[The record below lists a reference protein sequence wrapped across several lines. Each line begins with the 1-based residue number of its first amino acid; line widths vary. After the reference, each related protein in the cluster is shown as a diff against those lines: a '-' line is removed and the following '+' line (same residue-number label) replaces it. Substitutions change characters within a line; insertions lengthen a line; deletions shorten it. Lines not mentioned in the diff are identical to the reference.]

1 MAVATGEAQS
11 VWSAMVNGIRFS
23 EPLESEFRSSFN
35 QSGRKSRHEMWA
47 VLLIVITAGIA
58 FHHTLL
64 RVPPEV
70 MPLGRSLVLAV
81 AVPMVLRWLSGDR
94 SPVQRW
100 SSLLYIAS
108 VYIDV
113 ACLMVLRIACIRHGL
128 DVVPL
133 VMPAGIL
140 MSLIVVQIRF
150 VLLAP
155 AILAGLAGIVATELT
170 AFEPTSN
177 EMFDIT
183 ASIAMVTVALS
194 AAYELE
200 RSTRSGWLRAR
211 TLDRLTRTDALTGV
225 PNRRYFD
232 EQLTRLAQA
241 AQRTHQ
247 SLAVL
252 VLDVDDFK
260 AFNDHNGHLA
270 GDDCL
275 RRVGAYLGRSL
286 TGVNELCARLGGEE
300 FVAVWCATDPTT
312 MTTRAEEIRSGIAA
326 LAIDRGEDGRVVT
339 ASAGL
344 AHDPAPD
351 PAATSAVE
359 LLRRADSALYR
370 AKRDGRDRLVV
381 ADPQLPAMA
390 SRDRNAHPA
399 TAAPAGAPQPAPARE
414 QEAEFAKVY
423 DRQGR
428 IARAAIM
435 LGLDAVCLAM
445 LSSYKTV
452 LKMPPESQAL
462 GVYTLVYGI
471 MPMATLAALT
481 ALVPRLYRFS
491 APTYV
496 AAVGVITSAQMYERV
511 IQLPQGYDVVPY
523 LMPTAVLLSL
533 CVVKIRFRL
542 LAPSVLAILLWVS
555 ALELW
560 VFPWTSNRLLTVGT
574 SIFMVIVTLRF
585 SYRLERS
592 VRLAWLDERKLDELT
607 RTDPLTGLANRRSFD
622 EALDALDESVGTRY
636 AALMVLDV
644 DDFKGFND
652 RYGHPA
658 GDDALRAIGT
668 WLRLATV
675 DEDVVVAR
683 VGGEE
688 FAALWRGPDN
698 SDGTGKR
705 RAEEL
710 RSGIAGL
717 GPLADTPTT
726 LTASAGFAEMS
737 RSDCTPA
744 GGFARE
750 LLARADRAVY
760 EAKNRGRNQLV
771 EAPSGTAEQPA
782 SPVRY
787 E

>member
-1 MAVATGEAQS
+1 MAQS

-35 QSGRKSRHEMWA
+35 QLGRKSRHEMWA
-47 VLLIVITAGIA
+47 VLLIVITAVIA
-58 FHHTLL
+58 FHYTLL

-70 MPLGRSLVLAV
+70 MPLGRSLLLAV
-81 AVPMVLRWLSGDR
+81 VVPMVLRWLSGDR
-94 SPVQRW
+94 SPLQRW

-113 ACLMVLRIACIRHGL
+113 ACVMVLRIACIRHGL

-140 MSLIVVQIRF
+140 MSLIIVQIRF

-155 AILAGLAGIVATELT
+155 AILAGLAGIVVTELS

-183 ASIAMVTVALS
+183 ASTAMVTVALS
-194 AAYELE
+194 VAYELE
-200 RSTRSGWLRAR
+200 RSTRTGWLRAR
-211 TLDRLTRTDALTGV
+211 TLDRLTRTDSLTGV

-232 EQLTRLAQA
+232 EQLTRVAQA
-241 AQRTHQ
+241 AQRTDQ
-247 SLAVL
+247 GLAVL

-260 AFNDHNGHLA
+260 AFNDRNGHLA

-275 RRVGAYLGRSL
+275 RRVGAYLGGSL
-286 TGVNELCARLGGEE
+286 SGADEFCARLGGEE
-300 FVAVWCATDPTT
+300 FVAVWCATGAAT
-312 MTTRAEEIRSGIAA
+312 MATRAEEIRSGIAA
-326 LAIDRGEDGRVVT
+326 LAIGHGEDGRVVT

-344 AHDPAPD
+344 AHDPEPD
-351 PAATSAVE
+351 PANTSSVE
-359 LLRRADSALYR
+359 LLRRADTALYR

-381 ADPQLPAMA
+381 ADPQLPAA
-390 SRDRNAHPA
+390 ACRDRNRRGA
-399 TAAPAGAPQPAPARE
+399 TVPARPGGE
-414 QEAEFAKVY
+414 PRPIPTHDQEAEFQKLY

-428 IARAAIM
+428 ISRAAIM
-435 LGLDAVCLAM
+435 LGLDAVCIAM

-471 MPMATLAALT
+471 MPMATLAAVT

-491 APTYV
+491 ALAYV

-574 SIFMVIVTLRF
+574 SIFMVAVTLRF
-585 SYRLERS
+585 SYKLEQS

-622 EALDALDESVGTRY
+622 EALDELEAAAEIRY

-668 WLRLATV
+668 WLLGATV
-675 DEDVVVAR
+675 DKDVVVAR

-698 SDGTGKR
+698 SDGTGTR
-705 RAEEL
+705 SAEEL
-710 RSGIAGL
+710 RSGIAAL
-717 GPLADTPTT
+717 GPLAGTPTT

-737 RSDCTPA
+737 RSDRTPA

-760 EAKNRGRNQLV
+760 EAKDRGRNQLV
-771 EAPSGTAEQPA
+771 EAPSDTAEQSA

>member
-1 MAVATGEAQS
+1 M
-11 VWSAMVNGIRFS
+11 WSAMVNGIRFS
-23 EPLESEFRSSFN
+23 EPLESEFQLSFG
-35 QSGRKSRHEMWA
+35 QSGRKARHEMWA

-70 MPLGRSLVLAV
+70 MPLGRSLLLAV
-81 AVPMVLRWLSGDR
+81 IVPMVLRWLSGDH
-94 SPVQRW
+94 SPLQRW

-113 ACLMVLRIACIRHGL
+113 ACFMVLRIACIRHGL

-133 VMPAGIL
+133 AMPVAIL

-155 AILAGLAGIVATELT
+155 AILAGLAGIVATELS

-177 EMFDIT
+177 ELFDIV
-183 ASIAMVTVALS
+183 ALIGMVTVALS

-200 RSTRSGWLRAR
+200 RSTRTGWLRAR
-211 TLDRLTRTDALTGV
+211 TLARLTRTDALTGV

-232 EQLTRLAQA
+232 EQLTEVARA
-241 AQRTHQ
+241 ARRTGQ
-247 SLAVL
+247 GLAVL

-260 AFNDHNGHLA
+260 GFNDRNGHLA

-275 RRVGAYLGRSL
+275 RRVGAHLGDSL
-286 TGVNELCARLGGEE
+286 TGVDEFCARLGGEE
-300 FVAVWCATDPTT
+300 FVAVWCAADPAT
-312 MTTRAEEIRSGIAA
+312 MATRAEEIRSGIAA
-326 LAIDRGEDGRVVT
+326 LAIAHDADGRVVT

-344 AHDPAPD
+344 AHDPEPD
-351 PAATSAVE
+351 AATINAVE

-370 AKRDGRDRLVV
+370 AKRDGRDRLAV
-381 ADPQLPAMA
+381 ADPQLPVMA
-390 SRDRNAHPA
+390 SRDRSRGPRRPTVPA
-399 TAAPAGAPQPAPARE
+399 VEPQPAPTRD
-414 QEAEFAKVY
+414 QEAEFRKVY

-428 IARAAIM
+428 ISRAAIM

-511 IQLPQGYDVVPY
+511 VQLPQGYDVVPY

-574 SIFMVIVTLRF
+574 AIFMVAVTMRF
-585 SYRLERS
+585 SYKLERS

-622 EALDALDESVGTRY
+622 EALDELDAAMETRY

-668 WLRLATV
+668 YLRLATV
-675 DEDVVVAR
+675 DAGVVVAR

-698 SDGTGKR
+698 SDGTGSRR

-717 GPLADTPTT
+717 GPVAGTPTT

-737 RSDCTPA
+737 RSDWAAA
-744 GGFARE
+744 GSFARE

-760 EAKNRGRNQLV
+760 EAKAGGRNQLV
-771 EAPSGTAEQPA
+771 EAPSDTAEQPA

>member
-1 MAVATGEAQS
+1 M
-11 VWSAMVNGIRFS
+11 WSAMVNGVRFS
-23 EPLESEFRSSFN
+23 EPLESEFQLTFG
-35 QSGRKSRHEMWA
+35 QSGRKARHEMWA

-70 MPLGRSLVLAV
+70 MPLGRSLLVAV
-81 AVPMVLRWLSGDR
+81 VVPMVLRWLSGDH
-94 SPVQRW
+94 SPLQRW

-113 ACLMVLRIACIRHGL
+113 ACFMVLRIACIRHGL

-133 VMPAGIL
+133 AMPVAIL

-155 AILAGLAGIVATELT
+155 AILAGLAGIVATELS

-177 EMFDIT
+177 ELFDIV
-183 ASIAMVTVALS
+183 ALIGMVTVALS

-200 RSTRSGWLRAR
+200 RSTRTGWLRAR
-211 TLDRLTRTDALTGV
+211 TLARLTRTDALTGV

-232 EQLTRLAQA
+232 EQLTEVARA
-241 AQRTHQ
+241 ARRTGQ
-247 SLAVL
+247 GLAVL

-260 AFNDHNGHLA
+260 GFNDRNGHLA

-275 RRVGAYLGRSL
+275 RRVGAYLGDSL
-286 TGVNELCARLGGEE
+286 TGVDEFCARLGGEE
-300 FVAVWCATDPTT
+300 FVAVWCAADPATT
-312 MTTRAEEIRSGIAA
+312 ATRAEEIRSGIAA
-326 LAIDRGEDGRVVT
+326 LAIAHDADGRVVT

-344 AHDPAPD
+344 AHDPEPG
-351 PAATSAVE
+351 AATINAVE

-370 AKRDGRDRLVV
+370 AKRDGRDRLAV

-390 SRDRNAHPA
+390 SRDRNRGPRNS
-399 TAAPAGAPQPAPARE
+399 TAIAGEPQPAPTRD
-414 QEAEFAKVY
+414 QEAEFRKVY

-428 IARAAIM
+428 ISRAAIM

-491 APTYV
+491 APTYI

-511 IQLPQGYDVVPY
+511 VQLPQGYDVVPY

-574 SIFMVIVTLRF
+574 AIFMVAVTMRF
-585 SYRLERS
+585 SYKLERS

-622 EALDALDESVGTRY
+622 EALDELDAAVETRY
-636 AALMVLDV
+636 AAVMVLDV

-668 WLRLATV
+668 YLRLATAG
-675 DEDVVVAR
+675 EDVVVAR

-698 SDGTGKR
+698 SDGAGRR

-710 RSGIAGL
+710 RSGMAGL
-717 GPLADTPTT
+717 GPVAGTSTT
-726 LTASAGFAEMS
+726 LTASAGFAGMS
-737 RSDCTPA
+737 RSDWAAA
-744 GGFARE
+744 GSFARE

-760 EAKNRGRNQLV
+760 DAKAGGRNQLV
-771 EAPSGTAEQPA
+771 EAPSDTAEQPA
-782 SPVRY
+782 SPVGY

>member
-1 MAVATGEAQS
+1 MRSAVI
-11 VWSAMVNGIRFS
+11 NGVRFS
-23 EPLESEFRSSFN
+23 EPLESEFQLTFG

-70 MPLGRSLVLAV
+70 MPLGRSLLLAV
-81 AVPMVLRWLSGDR
+81 IVPMVLRWLSGDH
-94 SPVQRW
+94 SPLQRW

-113 ACLMVLRIACIRHGL
+113 ACFMVLRIACIRHGL

-133 VMPAGIL
+133 VMPVGIL

-155 AILAGLAGIVATELT
+155 AILAGLAGIVATELS

-177 EMFDIT
+177 ELFDIT
-183 ASIAMVTVALS
+183 ASIGMVTVALS

-200 RSTRSGWLRAR
+200 RSTRTGWLRAR
-211 TLDRLTRTDALTGV
+211 ALDRLTRTDALTGV

-232 EQLTRLAQA
+232 EQLAEVARA
-241 AQRTHQ
+241 ARRTSQ
-247 SLAVL
+247 GLAVM

-260 AFNDHNGHLA
+260 GFNDRNGHLA

-275 RRVGAYLGRSL
+275 RRVGAYLGDAL
-286 TGVNELCARLGGEE
+286 TGVGEFCARLGGEE
-300 FVAVWCATDPTT
+300 FVAVWCATDPAT
-312 MTTRAEEIRSGIAA
+312 MTRRAEEIRSGIAA
-326 LAIDRGEDGRVVT
+326 LAIAHDTDGRVVT

-344 AHDPAPD
+344 AHDAEPD
-351 PAATSAVE
+351 PATVNAVE
-359 LLRRADSALYR
+359 LLRRADSALYQ
-370 AKRDGRDRLVV
+370 AKRDGRDRLAV
-381 ADPQLPAMA
+381 AAPQLPAMA
-390 SRDRNAHPA
+390 SRDRTRGPRRA
-399 TAAPAGAPQPAPARE
+399 TAPAGEPQPAPTRDE
-414 QEAEFAKVY
+414 EAAFRKVY

-428 IARAAIM
+428 ISRAAIM

-491 APTYV
+491 APTYI

-511 IQLPQGYDVVPY
+511 VQLPQGYDVVPY

-542 LAPSVLAILLWVS
+542 LAPSVVAILLWVS

-574 SIFMVIVTLRF
+574 SIFMVAVTMRF
-585 SYRLERS
+585 SYKLERS

-622 EALDALDESVGTRY
+622 EALDELDAAMATRY

-668 WLRLATV
+668 YLRCAT
-675 DEDVVVAR
+675 EGADVVVAR

-698 SDGTGKR
+698 SDGTSRR

-717 GPLADTPTT
+717 GPVAGTSTT

-737 RSDCTPA
+737 RSDWAAP
-744 GGFARE
+744 GSFARE
-750 LLARADRAVY
+750 LLGRADRAVY
-760 EAKNRGRNQLV
+760 EAKAGGRNQLI
-771 EAPSGTAEQPA
+771 EAPSDTAEQPA

>member
-1 MAVATGEAQS
+1 M
-11 VWSAMVNGIRFS
+11 WSAMVNGVRFS
-23 EPLESEFRSSFN
+23 EPLESEFQLTFG
-35 QSGRKSRHEMWA
+35 QSGRKARHEMWA

-70 MPLGRSLVLAV
+70 MPLGRSLLVAV
-81 AVPMVLRWLSGDR
+81 VVPMVLRWLSGDH
-94 SPVQRW
+94 SPLQRW

-113 ACLMVLRIACIRHGL
+113 ACFMVLRIACIRHGL

-133 VMPAGIL
+133 AMPVAIL

-155 AILAGLAGIVATELT
+155 AILAGLAGIVATELS

-177 EMFDIT
+177 ELFDIV
-183 ASIAMVTVALS
+183 ALIGMVTVELS

-200 RSTRSGWLRAR
+200 RSTRTGWLRAR
-211 TLDRLTRTDALTGV
+211 TLARLTRTDALTGV

-232 EQLTRLAQA
+232 EQLTEVARA
-241 AQRTHQ
+241 ARRTGQ
-247 SLAVL
+247 GLAVL

-260 AFNDHNGHLA
+260 GFNDRNGHLA

-275 RRVGAYLGRSL
+275 RRVGAYLGDSL
-286 TGVNELCARLGGEE
+286 TGVDEFCARLGGEE
-300 FVAVWCATDPTT
+300 FVAVWCAADPATT
-312 MTTRAEEIRSGIAA
+312 ATRAEEIRSGIAA
-326 LAIDRGEDGRVVT
+326 LAIAHDADGRVVT

-344 AHDPAPD
+344 AHDPEPG
-351 PAATSAVE
+351 AATINAVE

-370 AKRDGRDRLVV
+370 AKRDGRDRLAV

-390 SRDRNAHPA
+390 SRDRNRGPRHS
-399 TAAPAGAPQPAPARE
+399 TAIAGEPQPAPTRD
-414 QEAEFAKVY
+414 QEAEFRKVY

-428 IARAAIM
+428 ISRAAIM

-491 APTYV
+491 APTYI

-511 IQLPQGYDVVPY
+511 VQLPQGYDVVPY

-574 SIFMVIVTLRF
+574 AIFMVAVTMRF
-585 SYRLERS
+585 SYKLERS

-622 EALDALDESVGTRY
+622 EALDELDAAVETRY
-636 AALMVLDV
+636 AAVMVLDV

-668 WLRLATV
+668 YLRLATAG
-675 DEDVVVAR
+675 EDVVVAR

-698 SDGTGKR
+698 SDGAGRR

-710 RSGIAGL
+710 RSGMAGL
-717 GPLADTPTT
+717 GPVAGTSTT
-726 LTASAGFAEMS
+726 LTASAGFAGMS
-737 RSDCTPA
+737 RSDWAAA
-744 GGFARE
+744 GSFARE

-760 EAKNRGRNQLV
+760 DAKAGGRNQLV
-771 EAPSGTAEQPA
+771 EAPSDTAEQPA
-782 SPVRY
+782 SPVGY

>member
-1 MAVATGEAQS
+1 
-11 VWSAMVNGIRFS
+11 VWSAMINGVRFS
-23 EPLESEFRSSFN
+23 EPLESEFQLSFG

-70 MPLGRSLVLAV
+70 MPLGRSLLLAV
-81 AVPMVLRWLSGDR
+81 IVPMVLRWLSGDH
-94 SPVQRW
+94 SPLQRW
-100 SSLLYIAS
+100 SSLLFIAS

-113 ACLMVLRIACIRHGL
+113 ACFMVLRIACIRHGL

-133 VMPAGIL
+133 VMPVGIL

-155 AILAGLAGIVATELT
+155 AILAGLAGIVTTELS

-177 EMFDIT
+177 ELFDIT
-183 ASIAMVTVALS
+183 ASIGMVTVALS

-200 RSTRSGWLRAR
+200 RSTRTGWLRAR
-211 TLDRLTRTDALTGV
+211 ALDRLTRTDALTGV

-232 EQLTRLAQA
+232 EQLTEVARA
-241 AQRTHQ
+241 ARRTGQ
-247 SLAVL
+247 GLAVM

-260 AFNDHNGHLA
+260 GFNDRNGHLA

-275 RRVGAYLGRSL
+275 RRVGAYLGDSL
-286 TGVNELCARLGGEE
+286 TGVDEFCARLGGEE
-300 FVAVWCATDPTT
+300 FVAVWCAADPAT
-312 MTTRAEEIRSGIAA
+312 MAARAEEIRSGLAA
-326 LAIDRGEDGRVVT
+326 LAIAHDADGRVVT

-344 AHDPAPD
+344 AHDPEPD
-351 PAATSAVE
+351 PATINAVE
-359 LLRRADSALYR
+359 LLRHADSALYQ
-370 AKRDGRDRLVV
+370 AKRDGRDRLAV

-390 SRDRNAHPA
+390 SRDRNRGPRRA
-399 TAAPAGAPQPAPARE
+399 TAPAGEPQPAPTRSE
-414 QEAEFAKVY
+414 EAEFQKVY

-428 IARAAIM
+428 ISRAAIM

-496 AAVGVITSAQMYERV
+496 AAVGVITTAQMYERV
-511 IQLPQGYDVVPY
+511 VQLPQGYDVVPY

-574 SIFMVIVTLRF
+574 SIFMVAVTMRF
-585 SYRLERS
+585 SYNLERS

-622 EALDALDESVGTRY
+622 EALDELDAATETRY

-668 WLRLATV
+668 YLRRATA
-675 DEDVVVAR
+675 DADVVVAR

-698 SDGTGKR
+698 SDGTGRR

-717 GPLADTPTT
+717 GPVAGTPTT

-737 RSDCTPA
+737 RSDWAAA
-744 GGFARE
+744 GSFARE
-750 LLARADRAVY
+750 LLGRADRAVY
-760 EAKNRGRNQLV
+760 DAKAGGRNQLV
-771 EAPSGTAEQPA
+771 EAPSDTAEQPA